1 MELSLEPLVGKA
13 ESMGLSRSGCGLRKS
28 LAACQLMGG
37 SVSLSSLFFG
47 LRHPSIRAFQVN
59 NLPANGGD
67 KRDAG
72 LTPGSGRYPGEEH
85 GNPLQ
90 HSCLE
95 NLMNRGGW
103 RATVHS
109 VPKCWT

>member
-1 MELSLEPLVGKA
+1 MEVKIKDVVGPRIPLLGIYLGKIIICGCL
-13 ESMGLSRSGCGLRKS
+13 GLVQWDDPEGWNGE
-28 LAACQLMGG
+28 GG
-37 SVSLSSLFFG
+37 GRRVQDG
-47 LRHPSIRAFQVN
+47 RAFQVN

-109 VPKCWT
+109 VPKSWT